1 MISEALQQSFMDT
14 KLSTSNLPWI
24 WVIETL
30 ASSDEIDTSLLI
42 DLVKQT
48 PEVSYDMGRN
58 ARELVSLRFLETL
71 SVQEM
76 SNANDVASILSD
88 KIEFD
93 RSVYSEDVLRR
104 LFSGKMAGPEVPKWD
119 VQSFITKKRS
129 CLPKCALQQI
139 KDAILDTTNP
149 LCASLRE
156 KSGLEVGSHSRDG
169 DRFNA
174 VDLNGIKQSHE
185 VRGTDGQHEH
195 VLPNENTIPLSPGN
209 ESGLQD
215 NQPRTLV
222 PSKRRI
228 DTFTVNEGKYSETEP
243 ISKDSSDRCVKASKK
258 FKQEVISS
266 RCNVVHGF
274 ESSQRDG
281 HSAELSAGNPHAIVR
296 KGNLENR
303 SLVGGLDCSCECA
316 ASNMVRQ
323 SIGHDELLPQ
333 KVISEGKI
341 QNVGSSSKPSTEL
354 RTSSGSSQQVVH
366 EDSRIHGTEEHREC
380 NRGDLFKDEPS
391 KGAKKNAMEDDKPEV
406 SSDSDGYHNEK
417 TGLSAKRDDFVNYS
431 QCTQGQDSLA
441 TQNGR
446 ELNLCVKCNEGGQ
459 LLVCSS
465 GSCPLVVHQSCLG
478 SVPSFDNEGNFYC
491 PFCAYSQAISEYLE
505 GQKMASLARK
515 DLASFVGVGARRRSK
530 KSSRSSHGIKKN
542 QSRED
547 EELCHDNNIKGS
559 LNKVTGPR
567 SAPVSRNSLD
577 GEVMEM
583 PSPQP
588 AASVPHEPVAAGQKS
603 KKSPPRSHRLK
614 QKLSREQEELCPNEN
629 SNKNSLNE
637 VQEPGNAPVCKSSP
651 NAEVAQTGSPQTET
665 FAPPE
670 LVGGQTSFVE
680 ESSEDEDAT
689 ASKYYI
695 GFRNADK
702 TYTYLAI
709 PQVRQKHLHRK
720 SRGRSTKGG
729 SVHIFKYF
737 RIDERRFWNLELI
750 GLRRSPFKILP
761 ARTDPQTR
769 FLNLLEAQT
778 ESLPGLVACE

>member
-1 MISEALQQSFMDT
+1 MIPKALQQSFMDT

-30 ASSDEIDTSLLI
+30 ASSNEIDTSFLI

-48 PEVSYDMGRN
+48 PEVSDDMGRN
-58 ARELVSLRFLETL
+58 VRELVSLRFLETF

-76 SNANDVASILSD
+76 SNASDVASVPSD

-93 RSVYSEDVLRR
+93 RSVRSEDVLRR
-104 LFSGKMAGPEVPKWD
+104 LFLGVSSDQKIAGPEVSKWD

-129 CLPKCALQQI
+129 CLPKCALQQ
-139 KDAILDTTNP
+139 
-149 LCASLRE
+149 
-156 KSGLEVGSHSRDG
+156 
-169 DRFNA
+169 
-174 VDLNGIKQSHE
+174 SHE

-195 VLPNENTIPLSPGN
+195 VLPNENAIPPSPGN

-228 DTFTVNEGKYSETEP
+228 DTFTVNEGEYGEPEP

-258 FKQEVISS
+258 FKQEVISP
-266 RCNVVHGF
+266 RCNVVHDF

-281 HSAELSAGNPHAIVR
+281 DSAELSAGNLQAIVR

-303 SLVGGLDCSCECA
+303 ALVGGLDGSCERA

-333 KVISEGKI
+333 KVISEEKI
-341 QNVGSSSKPSTEL
+341 QNVGSSSKPSAQL

-366 EDSRIHGTEEHREC
+366 QDSRIHGTEEHREC
-380 NRGDLFKDEPS
+380 IRGDLFKDEPS

-417 TGLSAKRDDFVNYS
+417 TGLLAKRDDFVNYS

-441 TQNGR
+441 TQKGR

-465 GSCPLVVHQSCLG
+465 GSCPLVVHHSCLG

-505 GQKMASLARK
+505 GKKMASLARK
-515 DLASFVGVGARRRSK
+515 DLASFLGVGARRRSK
-530 KSSRSSHGIKKN
+530 KSSRSSHRIKKN

-547 EELCHDNNIKGS
+547 EELCHDNNIKDS
-559 LNKVTGPR
+559 LNKVRGPR
-567 SAPVSRNSLD
+567 SAPVSRSSLD

-588 AASVPHEPVAAGQKS
+588 GASVPHEPVAAGQKS

-614 QKLSREQEELCPNEN
+614 QKLSREQEELCHNEN

-689 ASKYYI
+689 ASKYCVR
-695 GFRNADK
+695 FRNADK
-702 TYTYLAI
+702 N
-709 PQVRQKHLHRK
+709 
-720 SRGRSTKGG
+720 
-729 SVHIFKYF
+729 YF
-737 RIDERRFWNLELI
+737 FRFAV
-750 GLRRSPFKILP
+750 PIL
-761 ARTDPQTR
+761 Q
-769 FLNLLEAQT
+769 FLK
-778 ESLPGLVACE
+778 